1 MDRNAMSIVMDGQD
15 VCGYLRGVCI
25 VAIVGKYGPT
35 VTHPKIAQW
44 INVDMSATLPSFV
57 ERLASY
63 SGLEA
68 AVLTAAVEE
77 LLAAGDA
84 FVATENLEMQ
94 LGIFAGRPVPEF
106 PFLRNGAVDRV
117 TLRLPFLEAAKK
129 LVHAAVRVRMQS
141 GVTSKTEPFWQ
152 AAVTLVQAVGQYD
165 PLAPALARA
174 AVADTIADVVFG
186 NWDAPKRTDDADLA
200 RQIQVVIDELR
211 STDVARLS

>member
-1 MDRNAMSIVMDGQD
+1 MSIVMDGQD
-15 VCGYLRGVCI
+15 VCGHLRGVCT
-25 VAIVGKYGPT
+25 VAIVGKYGPV
-35 VTHPKIAQW
+35 VTQPNIVQW
-44 INVDMSATLPSFV
+44 TKVDMSAALPSFV

-77 LLAAGDA
+77 LLEANDT
-84 FVATENLEMQ
+84 FLATANLEMQ
-94 LGIFAGRPVPEF
+94 LGIFAGRPLPEF

-141 GVTSKTEPFWQ
+141 GAASKPEPFWQ
-152 AAVTLVQAVGQYD
+152 AAVTFLQAVGQYD

-174 AVADTIADVVFG
+174 ALADTIADVVFG
-186 NWDAPKRTDDADLA
+186 NWDAPSRTDNADLA

-211 STDVARLS
+211 STDVALLA